1 MNSTVLSTVSW
12 GELTV
17 QITFFNGYNHQILRV
32 WGGKVLKIQAVNG
45 RNLNATLKNK
55 GWIVTVAFK
64 NYGNGLAK

>member
-1 MNSTVLSTVSW
+1 MSSTVIATVSW

-32 WGGKVLKIQAVNG
+32 WGGKVLKTVDG

>member
-1 MNSTVLSTVSW
+1 MSSTVIATVSW

-32 WGGKVLKIQAVNG
+32 WGEKVLKTVDG